1 MWVERFTRRRRLLPT
16 CLLVIGGCLATTS
29 LGAPAPSASASGGVA
44 AVKAVACTDPVV
56 HDSYDG
62 FHIGVPAGWYLS
74 SLSGL
79 IVVFKDYSATTEGVV
94 QTAFV
99 NKNESQSAFLS
110 RILAAFSKNA
120 KSAGNVLTFRLSSPT
135 TAVASGHVGNI
146 VIAGEARVSFM
157 PTVTAHGSEL
167 GVVSGYWA
175 PSSQLG
181 AERAKLASI
190 GGCFGLQAG
199 TLSRFVKDQW
209 FGYTLPLGWKVGNEG
224 PDELFLDAGPN
235 ASANFLLAGPFLA
248 SSTGV
253 TDAASFQQYCFQR
266 LGLTI
271 NTVLSSATFP
281 SQTTA
286 AGGTEQEIITEF
298 LGTAGSKQVHGLV
311 RTIASTGGGVTSG
324 VLRIALATPSTVGLP
339 ERRTDLGHL
348 QHRAQLHSGPRS
360 DPAAAGAARKLLPT
374 GRRLRPSPEQHR
386 PRRGSRYRTGVR
398 SPLHRLQP
406 ERSRRP
412 RLLHGLTGRRD
423 QAQDHHAPVMQ
434 PAQRLLLAPVPGIRR
449 SPTPSLLLAV

>member
-1 MWVERFTRRRRLLPT
+1 MLRHD
-16 CLLVIGGCLATTS
+16 LARGS
-29 LGAPAPSASASGGVA
+29 SPSASASAGAVGLKA
-44 AVKAVACTDPVV
+44 AECTDPVV

-79 IVVFKDYSATTEGVV
+79 VVVFKDYSATTEGVV

-99 NKNESQSAFLS
+99 NKNEPQRTFLTGV
-110 RILAAFSKNA
+110 LASLSKNA
-120 KSAGNVLTFRLSSPT
+120 KSAGNVLAFRLLSST
-135 TAVASGHVGNI
+135 TAVASGHVGNV
-146 VIAGEARVSFM
+146 VIAGEARLSFM

-181 AERAKLASI
+181 SERAELASI

-209 FGYTLPLGWKVGNEG
+209 FGYTLPLGWTVGNEG
-224 PDELFLDAGPN
+224 PDELFLHAGPD

-253 TDAASFQQYCFQR
+253 TDAATLQQYCFQR

-271 NTVLSSATFP
+271 NTVLSRATFP

-286 AGGTEQEIITEF
+286 AGGTEQEVITEF

-324 VLRIALATPSTVGLP
+324 VLRIALATPPLWDSLNGALIWDTYSIEHDFTQDLAAIQQQQEQLAGFSQQVAGFDQALNS
-339 ERRTDLGHL
+339 TDLVEDPATG
-348 QHRAQLHSGPRS
+348 QEFEAPYTAYSQSGPDGPGYYTGS
-360 DPAAAGAARKLLPT
+360 PGDETKLK
-374 GRRLRPSPEQHR
+374 
-386 PRRGSRYRTGVR
+386 V
-398 SPLHRLQP
+398 
-406 ERSRRP
+406 
-412 RLLHGLTGRRD
+412 
-423 QAQDHHAPVMQ
+423 
-434 PAQRLLLAPVPGIRR
+434 I
-449 SPTPSLLLAV
+449 TPQ

>member
-1 MWVERFTRRRRLLPT
+1 MSVERFTRRRRLLPT
-16 CLLVIGGCLATTS
+16 CLLVIGGCLATTA
-29 LGAPAPSASASGGVA
+29 LGALAPSASASGGVA

-135 TAVASGHVGNI
+135 TAAASGHVGNI

-209 FGYTLPLGWKVGNEG
+209 FGYTLPLGWTVGNEG

-248 SSTGV
+248 SSSGV

-271 NTVLSSATFP
+271 NTVLSRATFP

-324 VLRIALATPSTVGLP
+324 VLRIALATPSLWDSLNGALIWDTYSIEHSFTQDLAAIQQQQEQLASFSQQVAGFDQALNS
-339 ERRTDLGHL
+339 TDLVEDPATG
-348 QHRAQLHSGPRS
+348 QEFEAPYTAYSPSGPDGPGYYTGS
-360 DPAAAGAARKLLPT
+360 PGDETKLK
-374 GRRLRPSPEQHR
+374 
-386 PRRGSRYRTGVR
+386 
-398 SPLHRLQP
+398 
-406 ERSRRP
+406 
-412 RLLHGLTGRRD
+412 
-423 QAQDHHAPVMQ
+423 
-434 PAQRLLLAPVPGIRR
+434 II
-449 SPTPSLLLAV
+449 TPQ

>member
-1 MWVERFTRRRRLLPT
+1 MSVERFTRRRRLLPT
-16 CLLVIGGCLATTS
+16 CLLVIGGCLATTA
-29 LGAPAPSASASGGVA
+29 LGALAPSASASGGVA

-135 TAVASGHVGNI
+135 TAAASGHVGNI

-167 GVVSGYWA
+167 GVVSGYWV

-209 FGYTLPLGWKVGNEG
+209 FGYTLPLGWTVGNEG

-248 SSTGV
+248 SSSGV

-271 NTVLSSATFP
+271 NTVLSRATFP

-324 VLRIALATPSTVGLP
+324 VLRIALATPSLWDSLNGALIWDTYSIEHSFTQDLAAIQQQQEQLASFSQQVAGFDQALNS
-339 ERRTDLGHL
+339 TDLVEDPATG
-348 QHRAQLHSGPRS
+348 QEFEAPYTAYSPSGPDGPGYYTGS
-360 DPAAAGAARKLLPT
+360 PGDETKLK
-374 GRRLRPSPEQHR
+374 
-386 PRRGSRYRTGVR
+386 
-398 SPLHRLQP
+398 
-406 ERSRRP
+406 
-412 RLLHGLTGRRD
+412 
-423 QAQDHHAPVMQ
+423 
-434 PAQRLLLAPVPGIRR
+434 II
-449 SPTPSLLLAV
+449 TPQ

>member
-1 MWVERFTRRRRLLPT
+1 MSVERFTRRRRLLPT
-16 CLLVIGGCLATTS
+16 CLLVIGGCLATTA

-135 TAVASGHVGNI
+135 TAAASGHVGNI

-181 AERAKLASI
+181 AERAELASI

-324 VLRIALATPSTVGLP
+324 VLRIALATPPLWDSLNGALIWDTYSIEHSFTQDLAAIQQQQEQLASFSQQVAGFDQALNS
-339 ERRTDLGHL
+339 TDLVEDPATG
-348 QHRAQLHSGPRS
+348 QEFEAPYTAYSPSGPDGPGYYTGS
-360 DPAAAGAARKLLPT
+360 PGDETKLK
-374 GRRLRPSPEQHR
+374 
-386 PRRGSRYRTGVR
+386 
-398 SPLHRLQP
+398 
-406 ERSRRP
+406 
-412 RLLHGLTGRRD
+412 
-423 QAQDHHAPVMQ
+423 
-434 PAQRLLLAPVPGIRR
+434 II
-449 SPTPSLLLAV
+449 TPQ

>member
-1 MWVERFTRRRRLLPT
+1 MWLNRYTRRSRIVLA
-16 CLLVIGGCLATTS
+16 CLLVVGGCFATTT
-29 LGAPAPSASASGGVA
+29 LGALAPSAPASG
-44 AVKAVACTDPVV
+44 AVVGLKAVGCTDPVV

-99 NKNESQSAFLS
+99 NKNESQRAFFS
-110 RILAAFSKNA
+110 SVLASLSKNA
-120 KSAGNVLTFRLSSPT
+120 KSGGNVLTFRLLTPT
-135 TAVASGHVGNI
+135 TAVASGHVGNV
-146 VIAGEARVSFM
+146 VIAGEARLSFM
-157 PTVTAHGSEL
+157 PTATAHGSEL

-175 PSSQLG
+175 PSSQLS
-181 AERAKLASI
+181 AERPGLASI

-209 FGYTLPLGWKVGNEG
+209 FGYTLPLGWTVGKEG
-224 PDELFLDAGPN
+224 PDELFLNAGPN

-271 NTVLSSATFP
+271 NTVLSRATFP
-281 SQTTA
+281 SQATA

-298 LGTAGSKQVHGLV
+298 LGTAGSKPVHGLV

-324 VLRIALATPSTVGLP
+324 VLRIALATPPLWDSLNGALIWGTYSIEHNFTQDLAAIQQQQEQLAGFSQQVAGFDQALNS
-339 ERRTDLGHL
+339 TDLVEDPATG
-348 QHRAQLHSGPRS
+348 QEFEAPYTAYNQSGPDGPGYYTGS
-360 DPAAAGAARKLLPT
+360 PGDETKLK
-374 GRRLRPSPEQHR
+374 
-386 PRRGSRYRTGVR
+386 V
-398 SPLHRLQP
+398 
-406 ERSRRP
+406 
-412 RLLHGLTGRRD
+412 
-423 QAQDHHAPVMQ
+423 
-434 PAQRLLLAPVPGIRR
+434 I
-449 SPTPSLLLAV
+449 TPQ

>member
-1 MWVERFTRRRRLLPT
+1 MWVERSTRRRRLLLT
-16 CLLVIGGCLATTS
+16 CLLVMGGCFATTL
-29 LGAPAPSASASGGVA
+29 LGAPAPSASASGGLV
-44 AVKAVACTDPVV
+44 AVKAAACTDPVV

-94 QTAFV
+94 QTVFV

-110 RILAAFSKNA
+110 RILAALSKNA
-120 KSAGNVLTFRLSSPT
+120 KSPGNVLTFRLSSPT
-135 TAVASGHVGNI
+135 TAVASGHVGNV

-167 GVVSGYWA
+167 GVVSSYWA

-181 AERAKLASI
+181 TERVELASI
-190 GGCFGLQAG
+190 GGCFGIQAG

-209 FGYTLPLGWKVGNEG
+209 FGYTLPIGWKVGNEG

-253 TDAASFQQYCFQR
+253 TDAASFEQYCFQR

-298 LGTAGSKQVHGLV
+298 LGTAGSKRVHGLV

-324 VLRIALATPSTVGLP
+324 VLRIALATPPLWDSLNGALIWDTYSIEHSFTQDLAAIQQQQEQLASFSQQVAGFDQALNS
-339 ERRTDLGHL
+339 TDLVEDPATG
-348 QHRAQLHSGPRS
+348 QEFEAPYTAYSPSGPDGPGYYTGS
-360 DPAAAGAARKLLPT
+360 PGDETKLK
-374 GRRLRPSPEQHR
+374 
-386 PRRGSRYRTGVR
+386 
-398 SPLHRLQP
+398 
-406 ERSRRP
+406 
-412 RLLHGLTGRRD
+412 
-423 QAQDHHAPVMQ
+423 
-434 PAQRLLLAPVPGIRR
+434 II
-449 SPTPSLLLAV
+449 TPQ

>member
-1 MWVERFTRRRRLLPT
+1 MRAKRFSRPSRLLT
-16 CLLVIGGCLATTS
+16 ACLFVVGGCFTTAS
-29 LGAPAPSASASGGVA
+29 LGAVAPGASASG
-44 AVKAVACTDPVV
+44 KAVGVDAAGCTDPVV

-99 NKNESQSAFLS
+99 NTNESQRVFISS
-110 RILAAFSKNA
+110 VLASLSKNA
-120 KSAGNVLTFRLSSPT
+120 KSAGNLLTFRTVSAT
-135 TAVASGHVGNI
+135 TAVASGRVGSV
-146 VIAGEARVSFM
+146 VIAGEARVSFI
-157 PTVTAHGSEL
+157 PAATAHGSEL

-181 AERAKLASI
+181 AERSELASI

-209 FGYTLPLGWKVGNEG
+209 FGYTLPLGWTVGNEG
-224 PDELFLDAGPN
+224 PDELFLEAGPN

-248 SSTGV
+248 SSTGI
-253 TDAASFQQYCFQR
+253 TDAASFQHYCFQR

-271 NTVLSSATFP
+271 KTVLSRATFP

-298 LGTAGSKQVHGLV
+298 LGTDGSKQVHGLV
-311 RTIASTGGGVTSG
+311 RTIASTGGGATSG
-324 VLRIALATPSTVGLP
+324 VLRIALATPPLWDSLNGALIWDTYSIEHSFTQDLAAIQQQQEQLAGFSQQVAGFDQALNGADLVEDPATGEEFEAPYTAYSQSGPDGPGYYTGSPGDETKLAHRILAGCSPHRTTIEPRTRQFGLP
-339 ERRTDLGHL
+339 
-348 QHRAQLHSGPRS
+348 A
-360 DPAAAGAARKLLPT
+360 
-374 GRRLRPSPEQHR
+374 
-386 PRRGSRYRTGVR
+386 
-398 SPLHRLQP
+398 
-406 ERSRRP
+406 
-412 RLLHGLTGRRD
+412 
-423 QAQDHHAPVMQ
+423 
-434 PAQRLLLAPVPGIRR
+434 
-449 SPTPSLLLAV
+449 

>member
-1 MWVERFTRRRRLLPT
+1 MWVKRFTRRSRLLAAW
-16 CLLVIGGCLATTS
+16 LLVVGGCFATTS
-29 LGAPAPSASASGGVA
+29 LGALAPRASASGG
-44 AVKAVACTDPVV
+44 AVGLKAVGCTDPVV

-79 IVVFKDYSATTEGVV
+79 VVVFKDYSATTEGVV

-99 NKNESQSAFLS
+99 NNKESQRAFLS
-110 RILAAFSKNA
+110 RVLASLSKNA
-120 KSAGNVLTFRLSSPT
+120 KSAGNVLTFQLLSPM
-135 TAVASGHVGNI
+135 TAVASGRVGNV
-146 VIAGEARVSFM
+146 VIAGEARLSLR

-175 PSSQLG
+175 PTSQLG
-181 AERAKLASI
+181 AERAELASI

-209 FGYTLPLGWKVGNEG
+209 FGYTLPLGWTVGHEG
-224 PDELFLDAGPN
+224 PDELFLNAGPN

-266 LGLTI
+266 LGLSI
-271 NTVLSSATFP
+271 NTVLSRATFP

-298 LGTAGSKQVHGLV
+298 LGTAGAKQVHGLV

-324 VLRIALATPSTVGLP
+324 VLRIALATPPLWDSLNGALIWDTYSIEHNFTQDLAAIQQQQEQLAGFSQQVAGFDQALNS
-339 ERRTDLGHL
+339 TDLVEDPATG
-348 QHRAQLHSGPRS
+348 QEFEAPYTAYSQSGPDGPGYYTGS
-360 DPAAAGAARKLLPT
+360 PGDETKLK
-374 GRRLRPSPEQHR
+374 
-386 PRRGSRYRTGVR
+386 V
-398 SPLHRLQP
+398 
-406 ERSRRP
+406 
-412 RLLHGLTGRRD
+412 
-423 QAQDHHAPVMQ
+423 
-434 PAQRLLLAPVPGIRR
+434 I
-449 SPTPSLLLAV
+449 TPQ